1 MDSRPTRYAK
11 LDDYDYYLQFNK
23 DLVTGVSIEVD
34 SCTDVNI
41 ADVASDITGA
51 DGNIYVEGHYLK
63 FLEMT
68 IEKECSRMV
77 ISVTE
82 N

>member
-11 LDDYDYYLQFNK
+11 LDNYDYDLEFAK
-23 DLVTGVSIEVD
+23 GLVTGVSIKVD
-34 SCTDVNI
+34 SCTDVDI

>member
-1 MDSRPTRYAK
+1 MDLRPTRYAK
-11 LDDYDYYLQFNK
+11 LDNYDYDLEFTEG
-23 DLVTGVSIEVD
+23 LVTGVSIKVD

-41 ADVASDITGA
+41 ADVASDITRA

-68 IEKECSRMV
+68 VEEACIRMV

>member
-11 LDDYDYYLQFNK
+11 LDNYDYDLEFTK
-23 DLVTGVSIEVD
+23 GLVTSVSIKVD
-34 SCTDVNI
+34 SCTDVDI

-68 IEKECSRMV
+68 VEEACSRMV